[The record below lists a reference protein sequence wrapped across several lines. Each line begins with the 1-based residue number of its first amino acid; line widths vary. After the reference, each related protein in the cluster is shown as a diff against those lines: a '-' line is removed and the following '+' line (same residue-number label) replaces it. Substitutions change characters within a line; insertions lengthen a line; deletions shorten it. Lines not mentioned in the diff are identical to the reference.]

1 MQVLPL
7 VIRSCVY
14 DFFIVTL
21 QQIVPFRFGMDKND
35 NYYRQFKNE
44 LAQYIMDTS
53 QQWTT
58 VIKPKDKL
66 LSVDFKEIWQYRD
79 LMMLF
84 VKRNIITQYKQ
95 TILGPLWYLI
105 QPLMTTIMYMVVF
118 GGIAKISTDGLPQPL
133 FYLAGISFWQYFSDC
148 LTKTSNT
155 FVNNA
160 GIFGKVYFP
169 RLITPLSDVISNL
182 VRFGIQFGLFLCV
195 YAYYMIFTDA
205 PIHTN
210 WYALLIPILVTMLA
224 GLSLGFGILF
234 SSMTTKYRDLQLL
247 LSFFVSLWMYATPV
261 IYPLSTITNPKLLL
275 VMQLN
280 PLTGIVEFFKYGML
294 GVGCHEWWMLGYS
307 FGFMVVLLII
317 GVVVF
322 NKVQRSFMD
331 TV

>member
-1 MQVLPL
+1 MPSWARFFYVSNQILHL
-7 VIRSCVY
+7 YLHICKKICTFARNFVIMVE
-14 DFFIVTL
+14 IEE
-21 QQIVPFRFGMDKND
+21 K
-35 NYYRQFKNE
+35 
-44 LAQYIMDTS
+44 
-53 QQWTT
+53 WTT
-58 VIKPKDKL
+58 EIKPKDKL

-95 TILGPLWYLI
+95 TILGPLWYVI
-105 QPLMTTIMYMVVF
+105 QPMMTTVMYMVVF

-133 FYLAGISFWQYFSDC
+133 FYLAGISFWQYFADC

-169 RLITPLSDVISNL
+169 RLVTPLSDVISNL
-182 VRFGIQFGLFLCV
+182 VRFGIQFALFLIV
-195 YAYYMIFTDA
+195 YLYYFIFTDA
-205 PIHTN
+205 NIQPN
-210 WYALLIPILVTMLA
+210 LYALLFPILVVMLA
-224 GLSLGFGILF
+224 GLALGFGILF

-261 IYPLSTITNPKLLL
+261 IYPLSTITNDTLRM

-294 GVGCHEWWMLGYS
+294 GVGNHEWWMLGYS
-307 FGFMVVLLII
+307 FGFMVVLLAI
-317 GVVVF
+317 GIVVF
-322 NKVQRSFMD
+322 NKVQKSFMD

>member
-1 MQVLPL
+1 MAEIEQ
-7 VIRSCVY
+7 
-14 DFFIVTL
+14 
-21 QQIVPFRFGMDKND
+21 G
-35 NYYRQFKNE
+35 
-44 LAQYIMDTS
+44 
-53 QQWTT
+53 WTT
-58 VIKPKDKL
+58 EIRPKDKL

-95 TILGPLWYLI
+95 TILGPLWYVI
-105 QPLMTTIMYMVVF
+105 QPMMTTVMYMVVF

-133 FYLAGISFWQYFSDC
+133 FYLAGISFWQYFADC

-169 RLITPLSDVISNL
+169 RLVTPLSDVISNL
-182 VRFGIQFGLFLCV
+182 VRFGIQFALFLIV
-195 YAYYMIFTDA
+195 YIYYFIFTDA
-205 PIHTN
+205 NIQPN
-210 WYALLIPILVTMLA
+210 LYALLFPILVIMLA
-224 GLSLGFGILF
+224 GLALGFGILF

-261 IYPLSTITNPKLLL
+261 IYPLSTITNDTLRR

-294 GVGCHEWWMLGYS
+294 GVGNHEWWMLGYS
-307 FGFMVVLLII
+307 FGFMVVLLAIGII
-317 GVVVF
+317 VF
-322 NKVQRSFMD
+322 NKVQKSFMD